1 MGKKAEA
8 EAVVLR
14 TSLSV
19 KMLGFEREGVAMQ
32 GCRNIRSCRWPIMG
46 SGRHG
51 KPLKTAQVR
60 FRSLNLSFASASI
73 YARNLMLTASLTGPM
88 LRIISPHLATK

>member
-1 MGKKAEA
+1 MGKKVEA

-19 KMLGFEREGVAMQ
+19 KMLRFERKGAAIQ
-32 GCRNIRSCRWPIMG
+32 GCRNMKELPLANNGLR
-46 SGRHG
+46 RHG
-51 KPLKTAQVR
+51 KPLKSAQVR

-73 YARNLMLTASLTGPM
+73 YARNLMLTGNGQPHRPDASHRPP
-88 LRIISPHLATK
+88 SSD